1 MLAKEILNDL
11 GILKRSFTHDI
22 DSDMIKDDE
31 MKRSYLRGAFLAG
44 GSVNNPETSSYHL
57 EIFSQYED
65 HSEGLTK
72 LMNSY
77 ELNAKHLERKK
88 GVLRILKKLKKFP
101 TFLV

>member
-11 GILKRSFTHDI
+11 GILKEGVFTHDI

-57 EIFSQYED
+57 EIF
-65 HSEGLTK
+65 HNMKIIPKVL
-72 LMNSY
+72 
-77 ELNAKHLERKK
+77 LN
-88 GVLRILKKLKKFP
+88 
-101 TFLV
+101 

>member
-22 DSDMIKDDE
+22 DPDMIKDDE

-57 EIFSQYED
+57 EIF
-65 HSEGLTK
+65 HNMKIIPKVL
-72 LMNSY
+72 
-77 ELNAKHLERKK
+77 LN
-88 GVLRILKKLKKFP
+88 
-101 TFLV
+101 